1 MAFAYAK
8 VLETTTIAATAG
20 VLYSNP
26 ASTTTY
32 IRGIIL
38 HNGNTTAETVILY
51 NVPDNAGVAG
61 TPATTNEFYYEIMPA
76 YATTVLEFPT
86 PGIMLTA
93 TADTIQGDTTTASKV
108 TIQLLGALET

>member
-1 MAFAYAK
+1 MAFTYAR
-8 VLETTTIAATAG
+8 VLEITTIPATVG
-20 VLYSNP
+20 VVYSNP

-76 YATTVLEFPT
+76 YSTTILDFPT
-86 PGIMLTA
+86 PGIILTA
-93 TADTIQGDTTTASKV
+93 TADTIQADTTTASKV
-108 TIQLLGALET
+108 TIQLLGATE

>member
-1 MAFAYAK
+1 MAFAYAR
-8 VLETTTIAATAG
+8 VLEITTIPATAG
-20 VLYSNP
+20 AVYTNA

-51 NVPDNAGVAG
+51 NVPDSTGAVG
-61 TPATTNEFYYEIMPA
+61 TAATTNEFYYEIMPA
-76 YATTVLEFPT
+76 YSTTILDFPV

-93 TADTIQGDTTTASKV
+93 TNDTIQADTTTASKV
-108 TIQLLGALET
+108 TIQLLGATE